1 MNTATLQIRHTFSRG
16 KRGKNVDVCRKKQ
29 RSVNAPFVATLK
41 KRFRVIHPFHPKYGM
56 EFDLVNYRNSW
67 KKKYIEYSDKSG
79 NICSIP
85 LCWTDAAGIDP
96 FIKISNC
103 RSAFRIK
110 DLLRLCDLVDDLL
123 GKEG

>member
-1 MNTATLQIRHTFSRG
+1 M
-16 KRGKNVDVCRKKQ
+16 RGKNADACRKKQ

-41 KRFRVIHPFHPKYGM
+41 KRFKVIHPFHPKYGR

-96 FIKISNC
+96 FIKISNG

-110 DLLRLCDLVDDLL
+110 DLLRLCDLTDDLL